1 MAKRPGTD
9 TGHLDFPSPTEAH
22 HNKEGMYVMN
32 ENEGGSVPERGMV
45 LDAGSGLYVP
55 APPDFKHYRRV
66 FMEHQ
71 SVEVEETFEEIEELI
86 KIARTIAR
94 GSGSPEWF
102 SFTDPTFGLTTRV
115 SREALASAS
124 VIVEDF
130 KDLDVIKTQ
139 QEEYAKSK
147 SMTAIAKARTNHS
160 QEDTRRLLRKLQN

>member
-1 MAKRPGTD
+1 MAPKRPGTD

-45 LDAGSGLYVP
+45 IDEASGLYVP

-71 SVEVEETFEEIEELI
+71 SLEVEESFEEIEAAI
-86 KIARTIAR
+86 FAARALDA
-94 GSGSPEWF
+94 PEWF

-115 SREALASAS
+115 AREALAAAS

-130 KDLDVIKTQ
+130 KDLDVIKSQ
-139 QEEYAKSK
+139 QEEYDKSK
-147 SMTAIAKARTNHS
+147 RMAALSRVQKNHNS
-160 QEDTRRLLRKLQN
+160 ENERRLLRKLQN